1 MKGWLIVVSYDVSHV
16 FAIWR
21 MILLELIEIQCFK
34 SVRRLFMLDLGDYE
48 TLTKLL

>member
-1 MKGWLIVVSYDVSHV
+1 MTGWLIVVLYNVSQD

-21 MILLELIEIQCFK
+21 MILLDLIEIQCFK

-48 TLTKLL
+48 TLTKLD